1 MANNRCLLCKAS
13 QWFVTTTVPVPI
25 RSHGGAKPSYDT
37 GTAYRFLDENCLPLD
52 AIQVSKEIIPR
63 LEGVKNA
70 VFKILA
76 ITKIFLIVDHTKIQC
91 TIEIIQKNIYKM
103 NIYSLKHPDTFTHS
117 TLHCEWDIG
126 AKPADTEEFKEFAN

>member
-1 MANNRCLLCKAS
+1 
-13 QWFVTTTVPVPI
+13 
-25 RSHGGAKPSYDT
+25 
-37 GTAYRFLDENCLPLD
+37 LDENCLPLD

-91 TIEIIQKNIYKM
+91 TIEIIQKLSIKG
-103 NIYSLKHPDTFTHS
+103 IYSLKHADTFTHLVS
-117 TLHCEWDIG
+117 LMNIV
-126 AKPADTEEFKEFAN
+126 